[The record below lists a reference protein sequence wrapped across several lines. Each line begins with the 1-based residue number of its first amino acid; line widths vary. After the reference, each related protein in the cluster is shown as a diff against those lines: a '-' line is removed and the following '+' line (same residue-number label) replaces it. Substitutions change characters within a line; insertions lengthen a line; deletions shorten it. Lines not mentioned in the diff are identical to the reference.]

1 MILYIFNIYYLQL
14 TEETYTIT
22 NLSPETDYEVR
33 VCLANGTE
41 NDCGNCLK
49 CFRTATAEGNN
60 MYICMY
66 MYMYLHEPTCT
77 CTCTYMYIHVL
88 LCENQVNKFMAYRVG
103 HIYNYF

>member
-1 MILYIFNIYYLQL
+1 MNDIIIFNIYYLQL
-14 TEETYTIT
+14 TDETYTIT

-60 MYICMY
+60 MNI
-66 MYMYLHEPTCT
+66 HVHTCT
-77 CTCTYMYIHVL
+77 LCTCTYMYSHVHV
-88 LCENQVNKFMAYRVG
+88 CTCTCTFM
-103 HIYNYF
+103 